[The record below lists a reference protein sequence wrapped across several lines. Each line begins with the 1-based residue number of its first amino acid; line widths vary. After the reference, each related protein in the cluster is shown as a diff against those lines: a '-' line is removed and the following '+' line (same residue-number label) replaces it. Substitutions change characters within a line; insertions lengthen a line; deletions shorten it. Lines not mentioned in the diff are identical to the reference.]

1 MKKTIIVCVAVL
13 VCISVLIM
21 TDKLETKKEY
31 REQYFSNKD
40 DFIKIS
46 ELVIKH
52 YESND
57 LEGRMSIWCSGE
69 EAKVFYDEP
78 LNDDIK
84 QTINTPFEQSELD
97 DIYDFIHGSRYECV
111 EINEDFVEFGN
122 STGSISIY
130 FSRTREKPERI
141 SKNHSMVNMGDGWF
155 CSRSTA
161 R

>member
-1 MKKTIIVCVAVL
+1 MKKTIIVCVAIL

-69 EAKVFYDEP
+69 EANIFYNNP
-78 LNDDIK
+78 LNDNMNP
-84 QTINTPFEQSELD
+84 TINIPFEQSELD
-97 DIYDFIHGSRYECV
+97 DIYNFIHGSRDECV

-122 STGSISIY
+122 STGSTSIY
-130 FSRTREKPERI
+130 FSRSGEKPERI

>member
-1 MKKTIIVCVAVL
+1 MKKCYAILFLCFIVFLSSC
-13 VCISVLIM
+13 STTR
-21 TDKLETKKEY
+21 TDEY
-31 REQYFSNKD
+31 KEQYFSNKD

-52 YESND
+52 YQSND

-130 FSRTREKPERI
+130 FSRTGEKPERI
-141 SKNHSMVNMGDGWF
+141 SKNHSMVNMGDGWY